1 MKRIFLIIAIF
12 LCNQIQIN
20 AQMQDVGIAK
30 YAVLEV
36 LGDNTPLREKGC
48 EKSNRVTH
56 VFKDAVLFA
65 DKQTDDYFRVEL
77 NENNYAW
84 INKKFVEV
92 QAIIPEKRFDN
103 IEKISFKSEK
113 KFYKTKIETPSQS
126 AFLIKEEGNNL
137 DFTLFDNRYD
147 TIETSL
153 EKNDKF
159 LIPEKITNELN
170 IK

>member
-113 KFYKTKIETPSQS
+113 KFYKTKIENPSQS
-126 AFLIKEEGNNL
+126 AFLIKEEAE
-137 DFTLFDNRYD
+137 RICSD
-147 TIETSL
+147 TQNYNE
-153 EKNDKF
+153 F
-159 LIPEKITNELN
+159 MVFCMKIVRNSGV
-170 IK
+170 